1 MYFFSDRV
9 FVLDGRTEE
18 IKGYG
23 GAAGKSM
30 TYEERSTFEKVKELI
45 YTIDSAC
52 TKAMGPLYKRQT
64 MVGQRSNFEECVQVP
79 VSHRTDRFET
89 ATFTRDNNYYLSAP
103 VSRRRSESARRAR

>member
-1 MYFFSDRV
+1 MFPDRV
-9 FVLDGRTEE
+9 FVLDGRTHE
-18 IKGYG
+18 IKGFG

-30 TYEERSTFEKVKELI
+30 TYEEQSTFERVKELI
-45 YTIDSAC
+45 FTIDSAC

-64 MVGQRSNFEECVQVP
+64 MVGQRSNSEECVQVP

-89 ATFTRDNNYYLSAP
+89 ATFTKDNYYLSAP